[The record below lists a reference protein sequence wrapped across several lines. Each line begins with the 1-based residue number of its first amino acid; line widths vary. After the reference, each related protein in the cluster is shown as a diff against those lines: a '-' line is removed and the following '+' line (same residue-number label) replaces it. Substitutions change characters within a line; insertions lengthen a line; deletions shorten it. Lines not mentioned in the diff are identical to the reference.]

1 MSYCKRCGK
10 VFYLNQPMCPEC
22 TNRHNEVYNRS
33 NLIDVKRTNKN
44 VTTYNYEIRPIILT
58 ISFLFAILFFL
69 YIFLSF
75 FMSFNNQ
82 SGTGERLAMGIVG
95 FLFLPFF
102 ITNFIGV
109 VLHLVGLITIKKG
122 FTLAAGI
129 LYIVSGALNVFFI
142 IPIAIISILTF
153 IAYSQID

>member
-10 VFYLNQPMCPEC
+10 RIYVDQPLCPEC
-22 TNRHNEVYNRS
+22 TNRYNEVYNRS
-33 NLIDVKRTNKN
+33 NLMNINQNKKK
-44 VTTYNYEIRPIILT
+44 TTLYESETRPIILS
-58 ISFLFAILFFL
+58 ISFILAILFLF

-75 FMSFNNQ
+75 VMSFNNQ
-82 SGTGERLAMGIVG
+82 TGSTEILVMGIVG
-95 FLFLPFF
+95 LMFLPFF
-102 ITNFIGV
+102 VVNFIGV
-109 VLHLVGLITIKKG
+109 IMHLVGIITIKKG

-129 LYIVSGALNVFFI
+129 LYIVSGALNIFFI